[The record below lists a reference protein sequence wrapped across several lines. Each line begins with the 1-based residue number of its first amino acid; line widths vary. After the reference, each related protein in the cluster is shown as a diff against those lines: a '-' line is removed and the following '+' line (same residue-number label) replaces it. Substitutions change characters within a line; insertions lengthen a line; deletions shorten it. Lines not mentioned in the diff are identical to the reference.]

1 MPPPAPALFHASEQD
16 TDDVLRRHKSQCD
29 DDDDDDNTSSRRMES
44 LEFAIILSF
53 RFIIGYGY
61 DQPSG
66 GCLRH
71 SIIRGCEN
79 AGRHFVSHADGTYYR
94 RC

>member
-66 GCLRH
+66 GCLRR
-71 SIIRGCEN
+71 SIIKG
-79 AGRHFVSHADGTYYR
+79 VSSQIQCMYV
-94 RC
+94 